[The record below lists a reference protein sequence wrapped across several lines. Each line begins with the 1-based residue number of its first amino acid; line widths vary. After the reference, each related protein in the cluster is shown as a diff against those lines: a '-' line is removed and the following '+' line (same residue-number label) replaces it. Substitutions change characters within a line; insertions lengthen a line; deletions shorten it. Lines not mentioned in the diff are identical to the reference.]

1 MTTALRKKKRQKRST
16 QFSNEF
22 HYMSA
27 MNWHDC
33 VAPKITS
40 TFNKRDACGHV
51 YDENSE
57 QKIHIQRVYVLRIEF
72 ISHQPPQH
80 ARQTSITYTTQKYL
94 LFILVAFNRCSC
106 HAIASKRILFYFRC
120 KFICVLCDFFCISF
134 VIGWWTAQNRTG
146 QRR

>member
-1 MTTALRKKKRQKRST
+1 MTTALRKKNAKNGQLNSQMNFIIWVRWTDMIASHPKSHPHST
-16 QFSNEF
+16 NVM
-22 HYMSA
+22 HVGMC
-27 MNWHDC
+27 MM
-33 VAPKITS
+33 KIA
-40 TFNKRDACGHV
+40 NK
-51 YDENSE
+51 
-57 QKIHIQRVYVLRIEF
+57 IQRVYVLRIEF

-120 KFICVLCDFFCISF
+120 KFIGVLCDFFCISF